1 MKLSLVSKVLQD
13 RPPEQVIDVAALCD
27 YDGVEWFCL
36 PQHLPADTS
45 ADTARALAERT
56 ADAGLRTSCLSTY
69 TGGFADLDDA
79 ACEAQL
85 EDFHR
90 YLRLAELFDC
100 PLLRI
105 WPDTMGRTLREPVPD
120 ATLER
125 VATYVRRAAD
135 DAAAHGRRIALE
147 MHLTI
152 GADAALLARLL
163 DLVDRPNCGVI
174 YDPANLYLAGFPHLP
189 SEDPLLLALAP
200 RFFHVQLKD
209 GDLLLPTPS
218 HLAQEPTLRFGG
230 SFDLLLG
237 EGKVNLPQAL
247 NDLRAAGY
255 DAWLSVETH
264 AAPRPDLPS
273 PAIAAHEIN
282 TLRELLARP

>member
-36 PQHLPADTS
+36 PQHLPAETS
-45 ADTARALAERT
+45 EDTARALAERT
-56 ADAGLRTSCLSTY
+56 AEAGLQTSCLSTY
-69 TGGFADLDDA
+69 VGGFADLDDA
-79 ACEAQL
+79 ACESQL
-85 EDFHR
+85 QDFRR
-90 YLRLAELFDC
+90 YLRLAEYFDC
-100 PLLRI
+100 PLLRL
-105 WPDTMGRTLREPVPD
+105 WPDTMGRTLREPVPH

-125 VATYVRRAAD
+125 VATFVRRAAE
-135 DAAAHGRRIALE
+135 DAALAGRRIALE

-152 GADAALLARLL
+152 GADAALLSRLL

-174 YDPANLYLAGFPHLP
+174 YDPANLYLAGYPHLP
-189 SEDPLLLALAP
+189 SEDPALAALVP

-209 GDLLLPTPS
+209 GDLSLPTPA
-218 HLAQEPTLRFGG
+218 HLKDEPTLRFGG

-237 EGKVNLPQAL
+237 EGKVNLPRAL
-247 NDLRAAGY
+247 RDLKAGGY

-273 PAIAAHEIN
+273 PAIAARELN
-282 TLRELLARP
+282 TLRELLASL